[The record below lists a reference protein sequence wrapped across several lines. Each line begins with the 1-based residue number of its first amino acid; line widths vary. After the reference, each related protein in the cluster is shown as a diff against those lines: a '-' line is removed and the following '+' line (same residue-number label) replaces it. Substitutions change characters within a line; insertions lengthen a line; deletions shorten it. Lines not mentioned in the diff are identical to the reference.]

1 MAHPEPRIL
10 LTNDDG
16 IDAPGIASLREELT
30 AVGDV
35 TVVAPADDQSG
46 VGRTRT
52 NAVTREDH
60 PWGYALAGTPADC
73 VAYGLRGLD
82 VEFDLV
88 VSGVNSGPNAGNY
101 VVGRSGTVGAGV
113 EAAFLDTDA
122 VAVSAYHAED
132 FFPFPAEEYDFSRP
146 ARVGAAVVERAF
158 DDELFET
165 VDLLNVNAPVD
176 VADPHIRVTD
186 PHHDYDLTVEH
197 EETDPEAAPEEVP
210 DGVDPGEE
218 VVRLQDTVWPG
229 IVGWENPFPATEE
242 YRDRYPVGT
251 DRRAMIDGEVSV
263 SPLSISRT
271 AGREATER
279 LVADLNVT
287 ADTEASEGPRGAGAP
302 DE

>member
-1 MAHPEPRIL
+1 MADSEPHIL

-30 AVGDV
+30 AVGEV
-35 TVVAPADDQSG
+35 TVVAPADNQSG

-52 NAVTREDH
+52 SAVTREGH

-82 VEFDLV
+82 VDFDLV

-146 ARVGAAVVERAF
+146 ARVGAAIVERAF
-158 DDELFET
+158 DDELFDV
-165 VDLLNVNAPVD
+165 VDLLNVNAPLD
-176 VADPHIRVTD
+176 VSDPHLRVTD

-197 EETDPEAAPEEVP
+197 EWTDPEADPDDVPE
-210 DGVDPGEE
+210 GVDPGDE

-229 IVGWENPFPATEE
+229 VVGFENPFPATDE

-263 SPLSISRT
+263 SPLSVSRT

-279 LVADLNVT
+279 LVTDLNLTV
-287 ADTEASEGPRGAGAP
+287 DTESVEEPHGTRQP
-302 DE
+302 DS